1 MTQETAVDNSDQ
13 NGTPM
18 EQLDAHRAKYD
29 PLGILIDFADADVHY
44 ENFATRMILL
54 INLLRN
60 LDQRDE
66 DYATIL
72 DMMRSEAE
80 WYNDVSGPYKTTAT
94 AAYDKY
100 HELPSQAS

>member
-18 EQLDAHRAKYD
+18 KQLVAHRAKYD
-29 PLGILIDFADADVHY
+29 PLGILIDFADAAVHY
-44 ENFATRMILL
+44 DNFATRMVLL
-54 INLLRN
+54 VNLLSD

-66 DYATIL
+66 DYATIR

-80 WYNDVSGPYKTTAT
+80 LHNDISRPYKVDAT
-94 AAYDKY
+94 AAYEKFR
-100 HELPSQAS
+100 ELL